1 MTEPELIKTPWDERI
16 AELEEQKDLAYSAIG
31 FKGFQMEMELAQAL
45 SYLAEG
51 YRQGYAKGYRQGYAK
66 GYEAG
71 NKSGF
76 EDGVY
81 QGGDTSGE

>member
-16 AELEEQKDLAYSAIG
+16 AELEEQKDLAYSA
-31 FKGFQMEMELAQAL
+31 MELAQAL